1 MRKGGVMFY
10 LLWGVG
16 GINIGVGVWDL
27 CDKFGPGWIAVAQL
41 VVGIFVLGIAIKV
54 LRDGAK

>member
-1 MRKGGVMFY
+1 MFY